1 MKRVILISTVIMITF
16 NVWGQLSKSLY
27 VNSAGTLQNLLTET
41 EANTLTTL
49 VISGNIDARD
59 FVFLRDKAK
68 TVSDI
73 DMSAATINAYSGI
86 DGTNTGIQTEYAANE
101 IPIYAFYNP
110 FLLTYKSSLVSF
122 KFPTNCTSIGYLAF
136 YYNWNLA
143 GSVYIPSSVKNISD
157 YAFYGCF
164 SITAFNTPNSNQ
176 RYSTLNGVLM
186 SKAQDSIFVFPL
198 AKTGTYSIPSTV
210 KHIGSSAFENTSALS
225 AITLTSTIESIGSYA
240 FCNSS
245 GITGT
250 LTLPANLKRLDDG
263 AFYGCYN
270 LTGTVYIPASLTE
283 MGNYC
288 FLESNN
294 IQSFNVNSLNAA
306 YSSYNDVLYSKNRD
320 TLFICP
326 GGKTGTFEIP
336 ASVKLIGSHAFYK
349 CNKIGT
355 TLTIPAAVDY
365 IGYYSFYGCTMI
377 SNFIVNSSNLYF
389 KSENGVLLSKSG
401 DRLISCPVSKSGE
414 YQIPATVRYVDPAA
428 MAFCNRLTGT
438 LTIPAATEYIG
449 DYAFYGCD
457 LIAGFNVEQA
467 NTRYSSLDGVVFNE
481 AADSLLICPLS
492 KSGVYNVP
500 YGVKHIGISA
510 FDACTKLTDIN
521 LASTVESIGNY
532 AFEYCSGLTVFEIP
546 QKTTSIGAA
555 AFYSCTNMQEI
566 SIANPQPPVVD
577 YYTFDLI
584 NKTSCKLIVSP
595 GVTNLY
601 RNAPYWGEFVNIQ
614 ETTFIDGVND
624 IQNDSVKIIRTENG
638 IMVSAEFI
646 LSKIEVFDVHGRRL
660 FYYYTTEKQANI
672 ALKKQSYYII
682 KIKNKS
688 YKFIQ

>member
-1 MKRVILISTVIMITF
+1 MKRVILFWLAIIVAI
-16 NVWGQLSKSLY
+16 NAWGQLSKNLY
-27 VNSAGTLQNLLTET
+27 ISTAGTLRNLLTAMEV
-41 EANTLTTL
+41 NNVTTL
-49 VISGNIDARD
+49 VVSGNIDARD
-59 FVFLRDKAK
+59 FAFLRDKVK
-68 TVSDI
+68 IVCDI
-73 DMSAATINAYSGI
+73 DMSAATIKAYSGI
-86 DGTNTGIQTEYAANE
+86 DGTNTGIQTAYPANE
-101 IPIYAFYNP
+101 IPMYAFYNP

-122 KFPTNCTSIGYLAF
+122 KFPGNCISIGNLAF
-136 YYNWNLA
+136 YYNWNLSGA
-143 GSVYIPSSVKNISD
+143 IYIPATIKNITD

-164 SITAFNTPNSNQ
+164 SISAFNTPNSNQ

-186 SKAQDSIFVFPL
+186 SKAQDSLFVFPL

-250 LTLPANLKRLDDG
+250 LTLPTNLKRLDDG

-294 IQSFNVNSLNAA
+294 IQSFNVNGLNVA
-306 YSSYNDVLYSKNRD
+306 YSSYNDVLYSKNRN

-377 SNFIVNSSNLYF
+377 SNYIVNSSNLYF

-414 YQIPATVRYVDPAA
+414 YQIPATVRYLDPAA
-428 MAFCNRLTGT
+428 MAFCNKLTGT

-449 DYAFYGCD
+449 EYAFYGCD
-457 LIAGFNVEQA
+457 LIAGFNVDQA

-521 LASTVESIGNY
+521 LPSTVESIGNS
-532 AFEYCSGLTVFEIP
+532 AFEYCSGLTSIKIP
-546 QKTTSIGAA
+546 QKTANIGAA
-555 AFYSCTNMQEI
+555 AFYSCTNIQEI
-566 SIANPQPPVVD
+566 SIDNPQPPVVD

-584 NKTSCKLIVSP
+584 NKTNCKLVVSP
-595 GVTNLY
+595 GTTNLY
-601 RNAPYWGEFVNIQ
+601 RYAPYWGEFANIQ
-614 ETTFIDGVND
+614 EKTFVDRLND

-646 LSKIEVFDVHGRRL
+646 LSKIEIFDMHGRRL
-660 FYYYTTEKQANI
+660 LYNYTTEKQANI

-682 KIKNKS
+682 RIKNKS
-688 YKFIQ
+688 YKFFQ